1 MIKVLSKEYTKRGIA
16 YHEHVVSLFG
26 IPLFKRIDTTSNTDV
41 VNNLKKYSIKSV
53 KGFRP

>member
-41 VNNLKKYSIKSV
+41 VNNLKKYSIKAV
-53 KGFRP
+53 KGFRS

>member
-41 VNNLKKYSIKSV
+41 VDNLKKCPIKTV

>member
-26 IPLFKRIDTTSNTDV
+26 IPLFKRIDTTSNIEV
-41 VNNLKKYSIKSV
+41 VNSLRKCLIKTV
-53 KGFRP
+53 KGFKP

>member
-1 MIKVLSKEYTKRGIA
+1 MIKVLTKEYTKRGIA

-41 VNNLKKYSIKSV
+41 VNNLKKM
-53 KGFRP
+53 FN

>member
-26 IPLFKRIDTTSNTDV
+26 IPLFKRTDCSTNSDI
-41 VNNLKKYSIKSV
+41 VNSLKAKKINKV
-53 KGFRP
+53 KGFQQ

>member
-41 VNNLKKYSIKSV
+41 VNNLKKYSIKEV

>member
-16 YHEHVVSLFG
+16 YHEHVVSLLG

-41 VNNLKKYSIKSV
+41 VNSLKKYSIKAV
-53 KGFRP
+53 KGFRS